1 MNRSPVPAMAY
12 LKVRSV
18 RLDDASIPLLPR
30 TIEKW
35 ERSMEFD
42 KLNDCPVMDT
52 IQAIGGKWKPRILWH
67 LRSGAATFG
76 ELRRVVGLSEKV
88 LHENLRALQ
97 RDGLIS
103 RTPFKEGSV
112 EFVEYDYTDYGRTLV
127 PVLNA
132 VGNWGVLHKARST

>member
-1 MNRSPVPAMAY
+1 M
-12 LKVRSV
+12 K
-18 RLDDASIPLLPR
+18 
-30 TIEKW
+30 
-35 ERSMEFD
+35 FD

-67 LRSGAATFG
+67 LRNGAASFG
-76 ELRRVVGLSEKV
+76 ELHRVVEVSEKV

-103 RTPFKEGSV
+103 RTPFKVGSI